1 MEISQQV
8 QPDSLAVV
16 TICGRVT
23 IQSEPK
29 RIEQM
34 ARDLIAQGCR
44 AIVFDL
50 NGVTHLD
57 STGIGQFIL
66 ALNMALKANSKLA
79 IVGAT
84 TVVRESFHV
93 TRLDTIFKFYETLE
107 AARAALG

>member
-1 MEISQQV
+1 MV
-8 QPDSLAVV
+8 TLA
-16 TICGRVT
+16 GRVT

-34 ARDLIAQGCR
+34 ARGLIAQGCR

-50 NGVTHLD
+50 NAVTHLD

-66 ALNMALKANSKLA
+66 ALNMAMKTKAQLA

-84 TVVRESFHV
+84 PVVRESFHV
-93 TRLDTIFKFYETLE
+93 TRLDTIFKFFDTVD
-107 AARAALG
+107 AACAALA